1 VKFDGIIFDSD
12 GTLVD
17 SETLSA
23 KAIGQILADADTAV
37 ADDEILERFRGCRFA
52 LFAQTLLEDYPCG
65 SIEDFTREFRVRSAQ
80 LFSRELKPMNGA
92 VELVSAI
99 TIEKCVASNGPRDKL
114 EKCLGVTGLLPHFTD
129 RIVSAYEVQSWK
141 PDPGLILHASSLM
154 GIDPSRCLLDEDS
167 LAGAQAGLEAGVFV
181 VGYRLNAITRKTL
194 GQPVPVIQEL
204 AELRDY
210 LQLH

>member
-1 VKFDGIIFDSD
+1 MKFDGIIFDID

-23 KAIGQILADADTAV
+23 KAIGQILADAGTAV

-52 LFAQTLLEDYPCG
+52 LFAQTLLEDYPCR
-65 SIEDFTREFRVRSAQ
+65 SIEDFTREYRVRSAQ

-154 GIDPSRCLLDEDS
+154 GIDPGRCLLVEHS

-181 VGYRLNAITRKTL
+181 VGYRLNPSR
-194 GQPVPVIQEL
+194 GRRWVSPYQ
-204 AELRDY
+204 
-210 LQLH
+210 